1 MSLVFRSS
9 SRAAAVPQAGGS
21 PLPLDG
27 VRAADAPALF
37 ANQVEKTYPNGTVAL
52 ERVRLA
58 IQPGEFVSL
67 LGPSGCGKSTL
78 LKLFAGL
85 EQPSAGHVRWW
96 GGPALAAGI
105 GTQGRTL
112 AMVFQEAT
120 LMPWA
125 RVADNARLPLDL
137 ARMPR
142 AEADERVRRALA
154 LVGLGHFGKA
164 YPRELSGGMQMRV
177 GICRSLVHNPDIL
190 LMDEPFSA
198 LDALT
203 REELTLELMRIWRE
217 QPKTVLFVTHSIPE
231 SVMLADRVVVLSP
244 RPGRIAEIINVNVP
258 RPRQF
263 GMEARDE
270 FQHAAG
276 RIRQLIFGAGRKS
289 LH

>member
-1 MSLVFRSS
+1 M
-9 SRAAAVPQAGGS
+9 
-21 PLPLDG
+21 
-27 VRAADAPALF
+27 
-37 ANQVEKTYPNGTVAL
+37 VAL
-52 ERVRLA
+52 SDVSIS
-58 IQPGEFVSL
+58 IQRNEFVCL
-67 LGPSGCGKSTL
+67 VGPSGCGKSTL
-78 LKLFAGL
+78 LRLVGGL
-85 EQPSAGHVRWW
+85 IPMSRGRVV
-96 GGPALAAGI
+96 I
-105 GTQGRTL
+105 DGRT
-112 AMVFQEAT
+112 VQE
-120 LMPWA
+120 
-125 RVADNARLPLDL
+125 
-137 ARMPR
+137 PR
-142 AEADERVRRALA
+142 AETGIVFQTPTLLPWATVLDNVLFPLKMMKRLTPESPKQAMRLIE
-154 LVGLGHFGKA
+154 LVGLSGFERK

>member
-1 MSLVFRSS
+1 MPAYAGMTLEIG
-9 SRAAAVPQAGGS
+9 AKAAVVIEIENVS
-21 PLPLDG
+21 KHFISRDSDR
-27 VRAADAPALF
+27 V
-37 ANQVEKTYPNGTVAL
+37 VAL
-52 ERVRLA
+52 SDVSIS
-58 IQPGEFVSL
+58 IQRNEFVCL
-67 LGPSGCGKSTL
+67 VGPSGCGKSTL
-78 LKLFAGL
+78 LRLVGGL
-85 EQPSAGHVRWW
+85 IPMSRGRVV
-96 GGPALAAGI
+96 I
-105 GTQGRTL
+105 DGRT
-112 AMVFQEAT
+112 VQE
-120 LMPWA
+120 
-125 RVADNARLPLDL
+125 
-137 ARMPR
+137 PR
-142 AEADERVRRALA
+142 AETGIVFQTPTLLPWATVLDNVLFPLKMMKRLTPESPKQAMRLIE
-154 LVGLGHFGKA
+154 LVGLSGFERK